1 MSYTSRLSIAFILLW
16 STAFI
21 AFEYCA
27 PYVEPA
33 TFISIRVFL
42 VSVVLLITILVM
54 KSSWPESWAAVF
66 HSAVVGILIH
76 GVYAAGSFASIHQG
90 LSAGYCALILNL
102 QPLLTVVLSCFFLR
116 EKITSRKLM
125 GVIAGTAGVAV
136 LVLENQFANDA
147 QLSDFGGSFQSVL
160 LCVLALFAF
169 TFATIYQKRFCCN
182 TPLTTGGFIQ
192 FFSAMIFIL
201 PFALLFETNEIE
213 WRLQFGFGLG
223 WLVLGISTGAM
234 FILMLL
240 IKNKDAGS
248 VANLL
253 YLVTPLVAI
262 QAWILLDQSLSMTSV
277 LGVLMCTAGVAVVN
291 YSAPAKRRKTVYQHN
306 RTIAFAGR

>member
-1 MSYTSRLSIAFILLW
+1 MSYTSRLSIAFIFLW

-42 VSVVLLITILVM
+42 VSVVLLIIILAM
-54 KSSWPESWAAVF
+54 RSSWPKARAAVF
-66 HSAVVGILIH
+66 HSAVVGMLIH
-76 GVYAAGSFASIHQG
+76 GVYAGGSFASIHQG
-90 LSAGYCALILNL
+90 LSPGYCALILNL
-102 QPLLTVVLSCFFLR
+102 QPLLTVILSCFFLG

-136 LVLENQFANDA
+136 LVLDSQYTKDT
-147 QLSDFGGSFQSVL
+147 QLSDFGSSFESVL

-169 TFATIYQKRFCCN
+169 TLATIYQKRYCCN
-182 TPLTTGGFIQ
+182 TPLITGGFIQ
-192 FFSAMIFIL
+192 YFSALLFIA
-201 PFALLFETNEIE
+201 PFALFFETNTIE
-213 WRLQFGFGLG
+213 WSLQFGLGLG

-253 YLVTPLVAI
+253 YLVTPSVAI
-262 QAWILLDQSLSMTSV
+262 QAWILFDQSLSMTSV
-277 LGVLMCTAGVAVVN
+277 LGVLMCAAGVAVVN
-291 YSAPAKRRKTVYQHN
+291 YSAPVTRRKTVFHN
-306 RTIAFAGR
+306 TRTIALARR